1 MLLYTYSRIPY
12 SGVFTLAKY
21 WYSVYT
27 EYRKVK
33 FTVSRIVE
41 YGRHY
46 NATWT
51 IEVRER
57 EWLRSV
63 KIDIFKNSQHP
74 INLLINLT
82 WILIDPEVEG
92 VQLREWISMQG
103 SPATVR
109 IWLAGSID
117 GTEWFTHSAAY
128 QWMISSGYRVE
139 IVGFGPDHWH
149 SWMPSWFWQSGVDA
163 IGADELALDNVP
175 KYTYLS
181 YNRKP
186 RWQREQLVAS
196 LIARGLVTDRAWV
209 TYESGH
215 FPVIDSSTGATDRDR
230 HSADARYTRP
240 EDLTSLGDLS
250 LWRSSYC
257 IVVTETEY
265 TDPWQITEKT
275 WKPIVGLRPF
285 LTVGHPGVTEVLA
298 RLGFYTTRDFFPKFN
313 TEGSIESAGDIVAE
327 LMTLTPEQLHERW
340 IEQRPM
346 LEHNRARFIEL
357 ATSEDPA
364 RLGWPQSQRP
374 NSG

>member
-1 MLLYTYSRIPY
+1 M
-12 SGVFTLAKY
+12 
-21 WYSVYT
+21 
-27 EYRKVK
+27 
-33 FTVSRIVE
+33 SRIVE

-103 SPATVR
+103 SPTVVR

-117 GTEWFTHSAAY
+117 GCEWFTHSEVY
-128 QWMISSGYRVE
+128 RWMLSSGYSVE

-149 SWMPSWFWQSGVDA
+149 SWMPAWFWQSGVDC
-163 IGADELALDNVP
+163 ISADELALDTLP

-186 RWQREQLVAS
+186 RWQREQLVEG
-196 LIARGLVTDRAWV
+196 LIARGLVTDRSWV
-209 TYESGH
+209 TYESGR
-215 FPVIDSSTGATDRDR
+215 FPLVDSLTGSTDGQL
-230 HSADARYTRP
+230 HSSDVRYTRP

-250 LWRSSYC
+250 LWRGCYC
-257 IVVTETEY
+257 VVVTETEY

-285 LTVGHPGVTEVLA
+285 LTVGHPGVTDVLH
-298 RLGFYTTRDFFPKFN
+298 RLGFYTSRDFFPGFN
-313 TEGSIESAGDIVAE
+313 TEGSIDSAQDQISQ
-327 LMTLTPEQLHERW
+327 LMSLTPQQLHQRW
-340 IEQRPM
+340 VSQQPM

-357 ATSEDPA
+357 AVSKDPA